1 MSARP
6 NLRRVFAGR
15 RVLITGGLGFI
26 GSNLARAL
34 VGLGARVSIVDSLV
48 PEYGGNRRNLA
59 GIAARVKVHVADVRD
74 WPRLPDLV
82 RGQDF
87 LFNLAGQTSHMDSMT
102 DPQTDLDINCRAQLA
117 ILEACRLHNPGIR
130 IVFASTRQIYG
141 RPDYLPVDERHPL
154 RPVDVNGIN
163 KMAGEAF
170 HLLYSRVHGIAA
182 TALRLT
188 NTIGPRMRVKDARQT
203 FVGVWV
209 RRLVEGEPFE
219 VWGGEQLRD
228 FTYVDDAVEAF
239 LLAAAKPEAVG
250 EVFNSIW
257 DCKALI
263 EQQLIDY
270 IRTTVV
276 HAGGITHLRR
286 IADLAA
292 LYQVRTGCHG
302 ATDLSP
308 VCMGAALHFGL
319 WVPNFGI
326 QEHMP
331 HTPETDAVFPH
342 SYRFERGFM
351 HPGEVPGHGVEIDE
365 ALAARYPYQR
375 AYLPVNRLQHDGTLW
390 HW

>member
-26 GSNLARAL
+26 GSNLARTL

-250 EVFNSIW
+250 EVFNLGGPPRVTLQRLAELLVEINRGGSF
-257 DCKALI
+257 
-263 EQQLIDY
+263 
-270 IRTTVV
+270 VV
-276 HAGGITHLRR
+276 REFPADRRR
-286 IADLAA
+286 IDIGDYFADGRLISRR
-292 LYQVRTGCHG
+292 LGWKPR
-302 ATDLSP
+302 TDLRT
-308 VCMGAALHFGL
+308 ALERT
-319 WVPNFGI
+319 V
-326 QEHMP
+326 
-331 HTPETDAVFPH
+331 AY
-342 SYRFERGFM
+342 YRRELR
-351 HPGEVPGHGVEIDE
+351 HYI
-365 ALAARYPYQR
+365 
-375 AYLPVNRLQHDGTLW
+375 
-390 HW
+390 

>member
-26 GSNLARAL
+26 GSNLARTL

-250 EVFNSIW
+250 EVFNLGGPPRVTLQRLAELLVEINRGGSF
-257 DCKALI
+257 
-263 EQQLIDY
+263 
-270 IRTTVV
+270 VV
-276 HAGGITHLRR
+276 REFPADRRR
-286 IADLAA
+286 IDIGDYFADGRLIARR
-292 LYQVRTGCHG
+292 LGWKPR
-302 ATDLSP
+302 TDLRT
-308 VCMGAALHFGL
+308 ALERT
-319 WVPNFGI
+319 V
-326 QEHMP
+326 
-331 HTPETDAVFPH
+331 AY
-342 SYRFERGFM
+342 YRRELC
-351 HPGEVPGHGVEIDE
+351 HYV
-365 ALAARYPYQR
+365 
-375 AYLPVNRLQHDGTLW
+375 
-390 HW
+390 